1 MKANDW
7 LNGIFKE
14 AFERGASDIFIDAVY
29 DAQGE
34 IMSLEPELRIDGWN
48 IKEAPLTD
56 IRASQVIVLIK
67 NESEMGT
74 SALNAPEEGR
84 FPFKYEGGA
93 NNPEDAESLDVRV
106 TIFPTVTGEF
116 ISMRIPPV
124 GALPELSSLGISE
137 YNMGRL
143 KQLLSRPQ
151 GLIEL
156 AGPMGSGKTTTMYSV
171 MKVIGGERSSVVT
184 VEDPKERTLEGARQ
198 MVINPRGGMTYAAVL
213 KSLLRVVMDAML
225 IGEIRDMDTA
235 SAAVKFATSG
245 TKVLSSIHSGDPVS
259 AIARTI
265 DLSGAGVIAAMEA
278 LSGIMSQ
285 RLIRT
290 FHDFCKGKGCVGC
303 EGTGY
308 KGRMPVHEVLINSS
322 SITDLMLRGAPRN
335 EVHKAARDEG
345 MISFHEDADRL
356 LEAGRT
362 DVKQIED
369 SIGFDTRV
377 RPKVVDL
384 SPASADHRREEEEQ
398 ARRVQQAAITGRG
411 IAEEPEVQRRVPASA
426 PAPASAPQPQGQQ
439 SAPTQPQRQGVQQ
452 PQQAPGQQR
461 PQVAQRPVQQP
472 TQNGQPQQR
481 PVGQPQTTQQ
491 RAAQQGA
498 GAPPQGH
505 LRPGQPTQPGRPQQ
519 RPAQPQGQQSPVS
532 SQKAPQSAPGQAKIN
547 PQQPVK
553 PADPLNWLEETK

>member
-1 MKANDW
+1 MAFEPTDSMKASEW
-7 LNGIFKE
+7 LSGIFKE
-14 AFERGASDIFIDAVY
+14 AFERGASDIFIDAIY
-29 DAQGE
+29 DSSGE
-34 IMSLEPELRIDGWN
+34 IVALEPELRIDGWN
-48 IKEAPLTD
+48 IKEAHLSD

-84 FPFKYEGGA
+84 YPFKWADSSIKSDDGS
-93 NNPEDAESLDVRV
+93 DSLDVRV

-124 GALPELSSLGISE
+124 GALPELSALGISE
-137 YNMGRL
+137 YNTGRL
-143 KQLLSRPQ
+143 MQLLSRPQ

-171 MKVIGGERSSVVT
+171 MKIIGGERSSVVT

-278 LSGIMSQ
+278 INGIMSQ

-290 FHDFCKGKGCVGC
+290 FHDVCRGKGCVGC

-322 SITDLMLRGAPRN
+322 SITDLMLRGAPRQ

-356 LEAGRT
+356 LEAGKT

-369 SIGFDTRV
+369 SIGFDTRI

-384 SPASADHRREEEEQ
+384 SPTSADARKREEE
-398 ARRVQQAAITGRG
+398 ASKSIQQAAATGRG
-411 IAEEPEVQRRVPASA
+411 IAEESA
-426 PAPASAPQPQGQQ
+426 PAPRQAAPI
-439 SAPTQPQRQGVQQ
+439 QQ
-452 PQQAPGQQR
+452 PIQ
-461 PQVAQRPVQQP
+461 QRPVQAPAPAPQQRPVSAPAPQQRP
-472 TQNGQPQQR
+472 TQPQQR
-481 PVGQPQTTQQ
+481 PVGVQ
-491 RAAQQGA
+491 
-498 GAPPQGH
+498 
-505 LRPGQPTQPGRPQQ
+505 PQQ
-519 RPAQPQGQQSPVS
+519 RPVQGQ
-532 SQKAPQSAPGQAKIN
+532 APQQGHVRPPQPTQGQVPARPVQRPTGVRPVTSPKPVQNPSAQAKIN
-547 PQQPVK
+547 PQAPV
-553 PADPLNWLEETK
+553 DPLSWLDETK

>member
-1 MKANDW
+1 MAFEPTDSMKASEW
-7 LNGIFKE
+7 LSGIFKE
-14 AFERGASDIFIDAVY
+14 AFERGASDIFIDAIY
-29 DAQGE
+29 DSSGE
-34 IMSLEPELRIDGWN
+34 IVALEPELRIDGWN
-48 IKEAPLTD
+48 IKEAHLSD

-84 FPFKYEGGA
+84 YPFKWADSSIKSDDGS
-93 NNPEDAESLDVRV
+93 DSLDVRV

-124 GALPELSSLGISE
+124 GALPELSALGISE
-137 YNMGRL
+137 YNTGRL
-143 KQLLSRPQ
+143 MQLLSRPQ

-171 MKVIGGERSSVVT
+171 MKIIGGERSSVVT

-278 LSGIMSQ
+278 INGIMSQ

-290 FHDFCKGKGCVGC
+290 FHDVCRGKGCVGC

-322 SITDLMLRGAPRN
+322 SITDLMLRGAPRQ

-356 LEAGRT
+356 LEAGKT

-369 SIGFDTRV
+369 SIGFDTRI

-384 SPASADHRREEEEQ
+384 SPTSADARKREEE
-398 ARRVQQAAITGRG
+398 ASKSIQQAAATGRG
-411 IAEEPEVQRRVPASA
+411 IAEESA
-426 PAPASAPQPQGQQ
+426 PAPRQVAPI
-439 SAPTQPQRQGVQQ
+439 QQ
-452 PQQAPGQQR
+452 PIQ
-461 PQVAQRPVQQP
+461 QRPVQAPAPAPQQRPVSAPAPQQRP
-472 TQNGQPQQR
+472 TQPQQR
-481 PVGQPQTTQQ
+481 PVGVQ
-491 RAAQQGA
+491 
-498 GAPPQGH
+498 
-505 LRPGQPTQPGRPQQ
+505 PQQ
-519 RPAQPQGQQSPVS
+519 RPVQGQ
-532 SQKAPQSAPGQAKIN
+532 APQQGHVRPPQPTQGQVPARPVQRPTGVRPVTSPKPVQNPSAQAKIN
-547 PQQPVK
+547 PQAPV
-553 PADPLNWLEETK
+553 DPLSWLDETK

>member
-1 MKANDW
+1 MAFVATETMRASDW
-7 LNGIFKE
+7 LSGIFKE
-14 AFERGASDIFIDAVY
+14 AFERGASDIFIDAIY

-34 IMSLEPELRIDGWN
+34 IVALEPELRVDGWN
-48 IKEAPLTD
+48 VKEAPLTD

-84 FPFKYEGGA
+84 FPFKWDGEGESPLGSA
-93 NNPEDAESLDVRV
+93 DESLDVRV
-106 TIFPTVTGEF
+106 TIFPIVTGEF

-124 GALPELSSLGISE
+124 GALPELATLGISE
-137 YNMGRL
+137 YNMARL
-143 KQLLSRPQ
+143 MQLLSRPQ

-171 MKVIGGERSSVVT
+171 MKILGGDRKSVVT

-235 SAAVKFATSG
+235 SAAVKFSTSG

-278 LSGIMSQ
+278 INGIMSQ

-322 SITDLMLRGAPRN
+322 GITDLMLRGAPRQD
-335 EVHKAARDEG
+335 VHKVARDEG

-356 LEAGRT
+356 LEMGKT
-362 DVKQIED
+362 DRKQIED

-377 RPKVVDL
+377 RPTIVDL
-384 SPASADHRREEEEQ
+384 SSTAVDERAKEGQEQ
-398 ARRVQQAAITGRG
+398 ARRLQEAASTGQG
-411 IAEEPEVQRRVPASA
+411 IAEEPTAQQRSPQQGAPRQA
-426 PAPASAPQPQGQQ
+426 PAPQQ
-439 SAPTQPQRQGVQQ
+439 RPAQQ
-452 PQQAPGQQR
+452 PQPQQR
-461 PQVAQRPVQQP
+461 PQVAQRPVGSPP
-472 TQNGQPQQR
+472 TAGQVPQSS
-481 PVGQPQTTQQ
+481 QQ
-491 RAAQQGA
+491 RATQQAGQPPQQGHVR
-498 GAPPQGH
+498 PPQ
-505 LRPGQPTQPGRPQQ
+505 PTAPVQGQPRPVQAPTPSSQ
-519 RPAQPQGQQSPVS
+519 NPAQPRPT
-532 SQKAPQSAPGQAKIN
+532 QAKIS
-547 PQQPVK
+547 PQQNPVK
-553 PADPLNWLEETK
+553 PPEEDPMDWLNTKNQ

>member
-1 MKANDW
+1 MAFEPTDSMKASEW
-7 LNGIFKE
+7 LSGIFKE
-14 AFERGASDIFIDAVY
+14 AFERGASDIFIDAIY
-29 DAQGE
+29 DSSGE
-34 IMSLEPELRIDGWN
+34 IIALEPELRIDGWN
-48 IKEAPLTD
+48 IKESHLSD

-84 FPFKYEGGA
+84 YPFKWAGSGIKS
-93 NNPEDAESLDVRV
+93 DDGSDSLDVRV

-124 GALPELSSLGISE
+124 GALPELSALGISE
-137 YNMGRL
+137 YNTGRL
-143 KQLLSRPQ
+143 MQLLSRPQ

-171 MKVIGGERSSVVT
+171 MKIIGGERSSVVT

-278 LSGIMSQ
+278 INGIMSQ

-290 FHDFCKGKGCVGC
+290 FHDVCRGKGCVGC

-322 SITDLMLRGAPRN
+322 SITDLMLRGAPRQ

-356 LEAGRT
+356 LEAGKT

-369 SIGFDTRV
+369 SIGFDTRI

-384 SPASADHRREEEEQ
+384 SPTAADVRKRDEEASKSI
-398 ARRVQQAAITGRG
+398 QQAAATGRG
-411 IAEEPEVQRRVPASA
+411 IAEESA
-426 PAPASAPQPQGQQ
+426 PAARQAAPIQQPIQQRPVQAPASAPQ
-439 SAPTQPQRQGVQQ
+439 
-452 PQQAPGQQR
+452 
-461 PQVAQRPVQQP
+461 QRPVS
-472 TQNGQPQQR
+472 
-481 PVGQPQTTQQ
+481 
-491 RAAQQGA
+491 
-498 GAPPQGH
+498 APA
-505 LRPGQPTQPGRPQQ
+505 PQQ
-519 RPAQPQGQQSPVS
+519 RPAQPQQRPVGTQPQQRPVQGQ
-532 SQKAPQSAPGQAKIN
+532 APQQGHVRPPQPTPGQVPARPVQRPTGVRPVTSPKPVQNPSAQAKIN
-547 PQQPVK
+547 PQAPV
-553 PADPLNWLEETK
+553 DPLSWLDETK